1 MKNCNTGA
9 GRLSSVSRTTLLA
22 GLAAACTLVSG
33 CSLPHWADMTPKA
46 VRHASQATIS
56 KTPAAGAIQPPA
68 ASAAATA
75 TQAAKVTTGK
85 PVARGDLKA
94 GSLTRVLDAGQSKLV
109 ITYWTAQ
116 NPTTW
121 TAAESVPVQFSAH
134 LEGADGM
141 HAVQVSRFLATLD
154 DGTTVSTISVDKGS
168 FVITPPFSYSGAFVV
183 HPTNRAANSATV
195 SIEFDLLVE
204 TAPKAGQFFRQT
216 VLDSVHLSFVKEGN
230 TQ

>member
-1 MKNCNTGA
+1 MKNSNTGA
-9 GRLSSVSRTTLLA
+9 GRVSSVRRNTLLV

-33 CSLPHWADMTPKA
+33 CSLPHWADMTPKSL
-46 VRHASQATIS
+46 RHASQATTR
-56 KTPAAGAIQPPA
+56 KAPAGASQATA

-75 TQAAKVTTGK
+75 TQVARVTTSK

-116 NPTTW
+116 DPATW
-121 TAAESVPVQFSAH
+121 TAAESVPVQLSAH

-154 DGTTVSTISVDKGS
+154 DGTTISTISVDNGS
-168 FVITPPFSYSGAFVV
+168 FVITPPYSYSGAFVV
-183 HPTNRAANSATV
+183 YPTNHAATSATI

-204 TAPKAGQFFRQT
+204 TTPKSGQFFRQT
-216 VLDSVHLSFVKEGN
+216 VLDSVHLSFAKEGI